1 MKSGSLTVHLAFTDL
16 HELSAFF
23 LDQNGDKESS
33 AVQNLDHIPD
43 TEEASR
49 CLTEYYMV
57 ISSRL
62 CHELT

>member
-1 MKSGSLTVHLAFTDL
+1 MMGVLLFFFAFTHL
-16 HELSAFF
+16 HELTGFF

-33 AVQNLDHIPD
+33 AVQNLDRTPD
-43 TEEASR
+43 TQEASG

-57 ISSRL
+57 IASQL